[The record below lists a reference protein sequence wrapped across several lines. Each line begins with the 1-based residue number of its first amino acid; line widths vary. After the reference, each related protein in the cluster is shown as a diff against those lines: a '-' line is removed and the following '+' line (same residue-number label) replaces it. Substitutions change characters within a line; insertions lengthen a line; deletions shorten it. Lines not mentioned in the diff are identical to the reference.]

1 MFQLAED
8 SISKENLLKKFN
20 EARQNRLKVEKQAE
34 ELKKKLSCLKLKED
48 LSQKRIKKFKAL
60 RQKIESV
67 KQLKVENIEKSESKR
82 RQNKEELENHYNSNR
97 AESYRIRKNK
107 QEKIENILD
116 KNREGYKTTKDRQK
130 LDEFLMEAEY
140 KKKIE
145 DNYAIKNMIQRDKDL
160 NFQEKVKKKK
170 EKSLETHKMYLKRI
184 NDENE
189 FLQRKFGEKEKMLD
203 IDLAL
208 IECLQTGAFIV

>member
-1 MFQLAED
+1 M
-8 SISKENLLKKFN
+8 KHKF
-20 EARQNRLKVEKQAE
+20 
-34 ELKKKLSCLKLKED
+34 S
-48 LSQKRIKKFKAL
+48 FY
-60 RQKIESV
+60 
-67 KQLKVENIEKSESKR
+67 IEKSESKR

-184 NDENE
+184 NDENV